1 MPAAII
7 KDQPNH
13 SSAHTNRLIISGNKN
28 CPLETNALIKIL
40 AVPGEQTGIG
50 ACIEKTVCHSRQKAK
65 NISDNDVIGVQDAK
79 KEGHIAAHPEHDKR
93 AATKAIG

>member
-13 SSAHTNRLIISGNKN
+13 SSAHTNRLMISGNKN

-40 AVPGEQTGIG
+40 AVPVSV
-50 ACIEKTVCHSRQKAK
+50 EKLPSNWDKCLHRENCLPFLPESQ

-79 KEGHIAAHPEHDKR
+79 K
-93 AATKAIG
+93 KAI

>member
-1 MPAAII
+1 MPASRKLFAIPAR
-7 KDQPNH
+7 KP
-13 SSAHTNRLIISGNKN
+13 
-28 CPLETNALIKIL
+28 
-40 AVPGEQTGIG
+40 
-50 ACIEKTVCHSRQKAK
+50 K

>member
-1 MPAAII
+1 MTGKRRPGWGGNVQRHKNRALINIMPAAII

-40 AVPGEQTGIG
+40 AVPGERG
-50 ACIEKTVCHSRQKAK
+50 KASIK
-65 NISDNDVIGVQDAK
+65 LG
-79 KEGHIAAHPEHDKR
+79 
-93 AATKAIG
+93 

>member
-13 SSAHTNRLIISGNKN
+13 SSANTNRLMISGNKN

-40 AVPGEQTGIG
+40 AVPGERGKG
-50 ACIEKTVCHSRQKAK
+50 
-65 NISDNDVIGVQDAK
+65 DVANLLI
-79 KEGHIAAHPEHDKR
+79 
-93 AATKAIG
+93 